1 MIIYGV
7 NPILEAIR
15 SHPERIRYV
24 GVAREETARHQRL
37 MGEAKRAGVAVRNLA
52 LDQIDRLAGRGVHN
66 GVVAEVSETAYA
78 DFDEIIEKE
87 ETNFVLI
94 LDSITDPQNFGAIL
108 RVADGFGVDLVV
120 IPEHDSVGLTPV
132 AVKASAGA
140 SEWVQVA
147 QVTNLS
153 RTIETLKKA
162 GYWIYAA
169 AENGERPDAID
180 FTRQGRARRRQR
192 GERNP
197 AQRAR
202 ALRPHRHDPDE
213 RPRRVVQCGDGG
225 GGALLRSSAATAD
238 DDERSGT
245 DQRKI
250 PQMRR

>member
-1 MIIYGV
+1 LIIYGV

-66 GVVAEVSETAYA
+66 GVVAEISETAFA
-78 DFDEIIEKE
+78 DFDEIVEKD
-87 ETNFVLI
+87 ETSFVLI
-94 LDSITDPQNFGAIL
+94 VDSITDPQNFGAIL

-153 RTIETLKKA
+153 RAIEALKKA
-162 GYWIYAA
+162 GYWVYAA

-180 FTRQGRARRRQR
+180 FSGKVALVVGNEGKGIRRNVL
-192 GERNP
+192 E
-197 AQRAR
+197 
-202 ALRPHRHDPDE
+202 HCD
-213 RPRRVVQCGDGG
+213 RVVTIPMRGHV
-225 GGALLRSSAATAD
+225 ASFNVATATAILCY
-238 DDERSGT
+238 EVR
-245 DQRKI
+245 RKA
-250 PQMRR
+250 

>member
-1 MIIYGV
+1 MVKLLSLIIYGV

-37 MGEAKRAGVAVRNLA
+37 MGEAKRAGVAVRNLP

-78 DFDEIIEKE
+78 DFEEIVEKE
-87 ETNFVLI
+87 ETNFVL
-94 LDSITDPQNFGAIL
+94 LVDSITDPQNFGAIL

-120 IPEHDSVGLTPV
+120 IPQHDSVGLTPV

-153 RTIETLKKA
+153 RAIETLKKS

-169 AENGERPDAID
+169 AENGERPNAID
-180 FTRQGRARRRQR
+180 FTGKVALVVGNEGKGIRRNVLEHCDRVVTIPMSGHVESFNVATATAILCYEVRRQTK
-192 GERNP
+192 EP
-197 AQRAR
+197 
-202 ALRPHRHDPDE
+202 
-213 RPRRVVQCGDGG
+213 
-225 GGALLRSSAATAD
+225 SAP
-238 DDERSGT
+238 S
-245 DQRKI
+245 
-250 PQMRR
+250 

>member
-66 GVVAEVSETAYA
+66 GVLAEVSETAYA
-78 DFDEIIEKE
+78 DFEEIVEKE

-94 LDSITDPQNFGAIL
+94 IDSITDPQNFGAIL

-120 IPEHDSVGLTPV
+120 IPQHDSVGLTPV

-153 RTIETLKKA
+153 RAIETLKKG

-180 FTRQGRARRRQR
+180 FTGKVALVVGNEGKGIRRNVLDHCDRTVTIPMSGHIESFNVATATAILCYEIRRQ
-192 GERNP
+192 
-197 AQRAR
+197 QR
-202 ALRPHRHDPDE
+202 
-213 RPRRVVQCGDGG
+213 
-225 GGALLRSSAATAD
+225 
-238 DDERSGT
+238 
-245 DQRKI
+245 
-250 PQMRR
+250 

>member
-78 DFDEIIEKE
+78 DFDEIVEKD
-87 ETNFVLI
+87 ETSFVLI
-94 LDSITDPQNFGAIL
+94 VDSITDPQNFGAIL

-153 RTIETLKKA
+153 RAIEALKKV
-162 GYWIYAA
+162 GYWVYAA

-180 FTRQGRARRRQR
+180 FSGKVALVVGNEGKGIRRNVL
-192 GERNP
+192 E
-197 AQRAR
+197 
-202 ALRPHRHDPDE
+202 HCD
-213 RPRRVVQCGDGG
+213 RVVTIPMRGHVE
-225 GGALLRSSAATAD
+225 SFNVATATAILCY
-238 DDERSGT
+238 EVR
-245 DQRKI
+245 RKV
-250 PQMRR
+250 

>member
-15 SHPERIRYV
+15 SHPERIRYI

-52 LDQIDRLAGRGVHN
+52 LDQIERLAGRGVHN

-78 DFDEIIEKE
+78 DFDEIVEKE

-94 LDSITDPQNFGAIL
+94 IDSITDPQNFGAIL

-120 IPEHDSVGLTPV
+120 IPQHDSVGLTPV

-153 RTIETLKKA
+153 RAIETLKAA

-169 AENGERPDAID
+169 AEKGDRPDAID
-180 FTRQGRARRRQR
+180 FRGKVALVVGNEGKGIRRNVLEHCDRTVSIPMFGHVESFNGATPYEGSNPPLSTIFLKSEGRKQKAEMRQ
-192 GERNP
+192 
-197 AQRAR
+197 
-202 ALRPHRHDPDE
+202 
-213 RPRRVVQCGDGG
+213 
-225 GGALLRSSAATAD
+225 
-238 DDERSGT
+238 
-245 DQRKI
+245 
-250 PQMRR
+250 

>member
-24 GVAREETARHQRL
+24 GVARE
-37 MGEAKRAGVAVRNLA
+37 AKRAGVAVRNLA
-52 LDQIDRLAGRGVHN
+52 IEQIDRLAGRGVHN

-78 DFDEIIEKE
+78 DFDEIVANEA
-87 ETNFVLI
+87 TTFVLI
-94 LDSITDPQNFGAIL
+94 VDSITDPQNFGAIL

-120 IPEHDSVGLTPV
+120 IPQHDSVGLTPV

-153 RTIETLKKA
+153 RAIEALKKA

-169 AENGERPDAID
+169 AENGDRPDAID
-180 FTRQGRARRRQR
+180 FR
-192 GERNP
+192 GKV
-197 AQRAR
+197 
-202 ALRPHRHDPDE
+202 AL
-213 RPRRVVQCGDGG
+213 VV
-225 GGALLRSSAATAD
+225 
-238 DDERSGT
+238 
-245 DQRKI
+245 
-250 PQMRR
+250 